1 MKYNKKFVSIT
12 MAIAL
17 TAVLLAGC
25 SSNSSSTSAS
35 ASTSASTTASETGGD
50 SEMFTDRDKE
60 IGYSES
66 ESTTIALSGSSAT
79 VSGEGATVSGGTV
92 TITAE
97 GTYIL
102 SGTLTGQIVVAADD
116 AAKVQIVLNGVTI
129 TNAGSAAIYVKSA
142 DKVFITTAS
151 GSENTVT
158 ATGELTATDG
168 TTKIDAAIFSKS
180 DLTLNGAGTL
190 TVNAENGNGV
200 VSKDDLAVTCGTY
213 NITSADHA
221 LNGKDSVR
229 IADGTFNLT
238 TTNGGD
244 TIHASNDEDTAKGF
258 VYIEGGSF
266 KLSSD
271 DDGIHASGA
280 LTICGG
286 TIDITQSYEGIEGK
300 NIVVSGGTIS
310 LVSSDDGFNASAGT
324 SSNSQQGGMGG
335 GMQQGD
341 SSISLTI
348 SGGTITVDA
357 GGDGLDSNGNLTIT
371 GGTTTV
377 YGPTDNGNG
386 ALDSGEGCTISIT
399 GGTLMAAGS
408 SGMAESFDTSSTQG
422 SILYT
427 LTDTQTAG
435 TQVTL
440 KDSSGN
446 VLAQF
451 TPAKTFNAVNLS
463 AAGIT
468 SSGTYTLTVG
478 SQSYTVTMSSI
489 SYSNKTGGMGG
500 GKMGGQMPGGQM
512 PQHGQQSTTN
522 SGTTTQQ
529 SGSAAV
535 QGANTQSSAA
545 AAA

>member
-12 MAIAL
+12 TAIAL

-66 ESTTIALSGSSAT
+66 ESTKIELSGSSAT

-180 DLTLNGAGTL
+180 GLTLNGAGTL
-190 TVNAENGNGV
+190 TVNAENGHGV

-266 KLSSD
+266 KLNSD

-348 SGGTITVDA
+348 SGGTIT
-357 GGDGLDSNGNLTIT
+357 

-377 YGPTDNGNG
+377 YGSTDNGNG

-427 LTDTQTAG
+427 LTDTQAAG

-522 SGTTTQQ
+522 SGTTQQ